1 LKNHL
6 ATVSFE
12 ERLQWQLDDA
22 SRALRAVWL
31 GVAEIGF
38 EQSPFAPRWLAASD
52 GQPPAW
58 VPELE
63 QFESLV
69 VQGPPHAI
77 PLDGSVTNPGGGGA
91 PSFIVALDVHPR
103 LLAHV
108 DACLVIVAAVAPDAS
123 TLAELRGILEQGLSE
138 WRTARMARTV
148 LAAVEQAADP
158 IELSDPEGRLF
169 FINGAW
175 QRFTGYRP
183 DQALGATAG
192 QLFRDPESSPH
203 DPHFYRFAM
212 AELHAGRPFL
222 GALSGRVEGGRQVF
236 AEAHVAPFQLGKLKA
251 HIAIRRDLSD
261 RSQRDLALLAA
272 HREFRG
278 VLAAITD
285 GVCVLRGELVYF
297 TNAAFARILG
307 VEEAGLSGRRFLELI
322 HPEDREHFERGH
334 RTDVS
339 RVRAVRAGG
348 SARFVEISSA
358 GEVSFEG
365 HAATILLVRD
375 TTDYQLAQ
383 EELSRAEKLSA
394 LGSLAAGVAHELNNP
409 LAYVALNL
417 DLLDRRGH
425 KALGPPEREALTEA
439 IEGVARMR
447 QIAGELHTFSGRDEP
462 GPPGPVDLSRAVTS
476 ALNLVNNAI
485 RQRAVLIRELTP
497 GLFALGR
504 EGQLVQ
510 VFVNLLVNA
519 AHAIP
524 TPSERE
530 HTIVVRTQPG
540 ALGGVEVV
548 VRDTGVGVPEQ
559 LLPILFAPFS
569 TSKKRGEGSGLG
581 LAICKRIIDELGGAI
596 HVQSALGQGTTVTI
610 SLLAAPATPSA
621 TQTPTSARAQLPR
634 LRILVVE
641 DELPIARALQRLLEG
656 HEVTR
661 AAHGKAA
668 LALLTSHASYDCI
681 LCDLMIPGLS
691 GAEVYR
697 EAVARWPSLTN
708 RFVFMTGGAVTPD
721 CREFLDAFTGD
732 VLWKPFTTEAVHQ
745 AVARVRRN
753 AGPLRDSGTRIVQ
766 AVPVVDR
773 SNTGEGT
780 E

>member
-1 LKNHL
+1 MKNRL
-6 ATVSFE
+6 ATPLFE
-12 ERLQWQLDDA
+12 QMLQWQLDDA
-22 SRALRAVWL
+22 SRELASVWL
-31 GVAEIGF
+31 GVAEVGF
-38 EQSPFAPRWLAASD
+38 EQSTFAPRWLGVS
-52 GQPPAW
+52 GGPPPSW
-58 VPELE
+58 LPELAV
-63 QFESLV
+63 FERLV
-69 VQGPPHAI
+69 VPGTPV
-77 PLDGSVTNPGGGGA
+77 SVQLGVSLPSPGGDVAQG
-91 PSFIVALDVHPR
+91 VVMALDVRPR
-103 LLAHV
+103 VLRHV
-108 DACLVIVAAVAPDAS
+108 DACLVVAATAPPDPGV
-123 TLAELRGILEQGLSE
+123 LAELCRILERGLSE
-138 WRTARMARTV
+138 WRTARLSRTV

-158 IELSDPEGRLF
+158 IELSDREGRLF
-169 FINGAW
+169 YVNDAW
-175 QRFTGYRP
+175 ERFTGYER
-183 DQALGATAG
+183 DEALGATAG

-212 AELHAGRPFL
+212 SELHAGRPWL
-222 GALSGRVEGGRQVF
+222 GAISGRVNGGRRVF
-236 AEAHVAPFQLGKLKA
+236 AEAHVAPFQLGELKA

-307 VEEAGLSGRRFLELI
+307 VEEAWLSGRRFLELI
-322 HPEDREHFERGH
+322 HPEDREHFERAH

-348 SARFVEISSA
+348 SSRFVEISSA

-417 DLLDRRGH
+417 DLLDRLGQN
-425 KALGPPEREALTEA
+425 ALGPVEREALTEA

-447 QIAGELHTFSGRDEP
+447 RIAGELHTFSGRDEP

-476 ALNLVNNAI
+476 ALNLVNNAV
-485 RQRAVLIRELTP
+485 RQRATLIRELTP

-519 AHAIP
+519 AQAIP
-524 TPSERE
+524 TPSEHE
-530 HTIVVRTQPG
+530 HSIWVATRHG

-559 LLPILFAPFS
+559 LLPILFDPFS

-581 LAICKRIIDELGGAI
+581 LAICKRIVDELGGTI

-610 SLLAAPATPSA
+610 SLLEAPAA
-621 TQTPTSARAQLPR
+621 AAAAETPTSARAQLPR
-634 LRILVVE
+634 LRVLVVE
-641 DELPIARALQRLLEG
+641 DELPIARALERLLDG
-656 HEVTR
+656 HDVTR
-661 AAHGKAA
+661 AGHGKAA
-668 LALLTSHASYDCI
+668 LALLALDATYDCI

-697 EAVARWPSLTN
+697 EATARWPHLVG

-721 CREFLDAFTGD
+721 CREFLEAFTGD
-732 VLWKPFTTEAVHQ
+732 VLWKPFTPEAVHQ
-745 AVARVRRN
+745 SLARVRRN
-753 AGPLRDSGTRIVQ
+753 AGYPHDSGTRLVQ
-766 AVPVVDR
+766 AVPIIDR

>member
-1 LKNHL
+1 MKNHL
-6 ATVSFE
+6 AAVSFQE
-12 ERLQWQLDDA
+12 MLQWQLDDA
-22 SRALRAVWL
+22 SGELGSMWL
-31 GVAEIGF
+31 GVAELGF
-38 EQSPFAPRWLAASD
+38 DQSPFAPRWLAVSG
-52 GQPPAW
+52 GQRPPW

-63 QFESLV
+63 LFERLAV
-69 VQGPPHAI
+69 EGPPCGIRLEDSLAI
-77 PLDGSVTNPGGGGA
+77 PGGA
-91 PSFIVALDVHPR
+91 TPSFVVALDVRPR
-103 LLAHV
+103 LFAHV
-108 DACLVIVAAVAPDAS
+108 DACLVIVAAVAPDENA
-123 TLAELRGILEQGLSE
+123 LAELRCILEQGLSD

-158 IELSDPEGRLF
+158 IELSDREGRLF
-169 FINGAW
+169 FINRAW
-175 QRFTGYRP
+175 ERFTGYRR

-212 AELHAGRPFL
+212 AELHAGRPWL
-222 GALSGRVEGGRQVF
+222 GALSGRVAGGRRVF
-236 AEAHVAPFQLGKLKA
+236 AEAHVAPFQLGELTA

-307 VEEAGLSGRRFLELI
+307 VEEACLSGRRFLELI
-322 HPEDREHFERGH
+322 HPEDRDHFERAH

-358 GEVSFEG
+358 GEVSFDG
-365 HAATILLVRD
+365 HPATILLVRD

-417 DLLDRRGH
+417 DLLDRLGR
-425 KALGPPEREALTEA
+425 KALGPLEREALTEA

-476 ALNLVNNAI
+476 ALNLVNNAV
-485 RQRAVLIRELTP
+485 RQRASLVRELTP

-519 AHAIP
+519 AQAIP
-524 TPSERE
+524 TPSECE
-530 HTIVVRTQPG
+530 HTIVVTTQPG
-540 ALGGVEVV
+540 AGGGVEVI

-559 LLPILFAPFS
+559 LLPILFDPFS

-596 HVQSALGQGTTVTI
+596 HVQSTLGQGTTVTI
-610 SLLAAPATPSA
+610 SLLQAPAVATAAPTP
-621 TQTPTSARAQLPR
+621 PPARAQLPR

-641 DELPIARALQRLLEG
+641 DELPIARALERLLEG

-661 AAHGKAA
+661 AAHGKGA
-668 LALLTSHASYDCI
+668 LALLTLDASYDCI

-697 EAVARWPSLTN
+697 EATARWPSLSN

-732 VLWKPFTTEAVHQ
+732 VLWKPFTPEAVHQ
-745 AVARVRRN
+745 ALARVRRN
-753 AGPLRDSGTRIVQ
+753 AGQPRDSGTRIVQ